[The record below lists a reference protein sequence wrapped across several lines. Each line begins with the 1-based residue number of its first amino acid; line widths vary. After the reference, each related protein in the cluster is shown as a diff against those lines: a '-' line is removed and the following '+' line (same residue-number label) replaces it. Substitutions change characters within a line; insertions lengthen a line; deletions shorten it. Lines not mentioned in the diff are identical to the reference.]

1 MTRPQWLAV
10 VVTCLVAAMTYA
22 GAVTMDGMGLFV
34 LPGVVGAALV
44 GSFLAARR
52 MSGVALILGGA
63 LVLGWAEL
71 VNVWSGVGAGPAARS
86 TAVAG
91 VCTLVAVVVARSDS
105 PALFL
110 VPVAASVCGALLL
123 GAGSEVRSV
132 AVAAV
137 VCAALTLGSIER
149 SRRDWTARPRR
160 GPALGVLTLLIGAIA
175 AAVVL
180 LQVQRDATPPEAL
193 ASGLAYPHIKPPWHD
208 PLGSP
213 KPRGSTPPP
222 AQVSA
227 PPPTRSSIPP
237 HQNPPHPRSKPITHR
252 PKPVTPRPRHSS
264 PSRIWQYV
272 LAAILL
278 LLLALAA
285 RLLAVRLA
293 WRRLRRR
300 LAAGTPAEQ
309 VTGAWTWM
317 RLRLTAC
324 RRPLPAAVSPDVLAA
339 GVVLDEVPAELE
351 LLATTTAAA
360 AFAHEPALA
369 PEDVAAAWRAAGAT
383 EASVRERLT
392 RRARVGLA
400 FRSPAPIAGA
410 R

>member
-1 MTRPQWLAV
+1 
-10 VVTCLVAAMTYA
+10 MTYA

-52 MSGVALILGGA
+52 MSGTA
-63 LVLGWAEL
+63 LVVGGVLVVGWAEV
-71 VNVWSGVGAGPAARS
+71 VNVWSGLGAGPAARS

-91 VCTLVAVVVARSDS
+91 VCTLVAVVVARSES

-160 GPALGVLTLLIGAIA
+160 GPALAVLTVLIGAIA

-180 LQVQRDATPPEAL
+180 LQVQRDATLPEAL

-213 KPRGSTPPP
+213 KARRTPPP
-222 AQVSA
+222 PA
-227 PPPTRSSIPP
+227 PQATPSQSSVPPPPKTTPPTRHHNPPPRTKQVIPP
-237 HQNPPHPRSKPITHR
+237 KHVSHTKHAPP
-252 PKPVTPRPRHSS
+252 SS
-264 PSRIWQYV
+264 VWLYV
-272 LAAILL
+272 LSAILVVA
-278 LLLALAA
+278 LALAI
-285 RLLAVRLA
+285 RLLVVRLR
-293 WRRLRRR
+293 WRRVRRR
-300 LAAGTPAEQ
+300 LAVGAAAEQ
-309 VTGAWTWM
+309 ITGAWAWM
-317 RLRLTAC
+317 RIRLDAF
-324 RRPLPAAVSPDVLAA
+324 RLPLPAAVSPDLVAAGAGGIELPDEVLAPLQA
-339 GVVLDEVPAELE
+339 
-351 LLATTTAAA
+351 LATCTTTAAFASGETLDA
-360 AFAHEPALA
+360 A
-369 PEDVAAAWRAAGAT
+369 DVTAAWEAAGQADT
-383 EASVRERLT
+383 SAREALT
-392 RRARVGLA
+392 RWARVRLA
-400 FRSPAPIAGA
+400 LRGPVVKAAT